1 MIVIPHTT
9 SSLFFQ
15 QSSKFNTYRPIH
27 KHHHRPPKILL
38 KKATNKYKSTIY
50 DDVDEDLYLFK
61 YFGKRMTHS
70 PKWIPRPRS
79 VLLLWDET
87 LNTPELLR
95 NFRIDEE
102 VDDSTRHLVLSIIKS
117 N

>member
-1 MIVIPHTT
+1 MIVIPHTI

-15 QSSKFNTYRPIH
+15 QSSKFNTSRPIH
-27 KHHHRPPKILL
+27 KHHHRPPKTLL
-38 KKATNKYKSTIY
+38 KKATNKYKSIIY
-50 DDVDEDLYLFK
+50 DDVDEDSYLFK
-61 YFGKRMTHS
+61 YFGKRMRRS

-79 VLLLWDET
+79 VLILWDET
-87 LNTPELLR
+87 LNTPKLLR

-102 VDDSTRHLVLSIIKS
+102 VDDSTRHLALSIIKS